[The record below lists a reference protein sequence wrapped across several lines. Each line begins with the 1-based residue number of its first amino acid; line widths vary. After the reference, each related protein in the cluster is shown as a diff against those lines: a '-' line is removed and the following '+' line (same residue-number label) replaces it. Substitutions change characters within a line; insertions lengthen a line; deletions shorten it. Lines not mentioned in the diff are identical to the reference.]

1 MERVASGVY
10 QVSKGVNAFII
21 DGDAGVVLV
30 DTGLPNRQSSIV
42 ESLADVGRS
51 AKDVSA
57 ILLTHGHF
65 DHLGGA
71 AALQSASGASVYA
84 SQIDAPI
91 VQGDRRP
98 PPAPLIERV
107 PILPALVNLLPSA
120 APVTVDHFVA
130 EGTSDSLPADISVID
145 SPGHT
150 AGHMSY
156 LLDRDGGILFV
167 GDAAVGS
174 HGKVKRGWFNRKT
187 ESIDAT
193 IRHLGTTD
201 FDIACFG
208 HSSAIHGYASV
219 AFQRFT

>member
-1 MERVASGVY
+1 M
-10 QVSKGVNAFII
+10 
-21 DGDAGVVLV
+21 
-30 DTGLPNRQSSIV
+30 
-42 ESLADVGRS
+42 
-51 AKDVSA
+51 
-57 ILLTHGHF
+57 
-65 DHLGGA
+65 
-71 AALQSASGASVYA
+71 
-84 SQIDAPI
+84 
-91 VQGDRRP
+91 
-98 PPAPLIERV
+98 

>member
-21 DGDAGVVLV
+21 DGDEGVVLV
-30 DTGLPNRQSSIV
+30 DTGLPNRQGTIV
-42 ESLADVGRS
+42 ESLADLGRS
-51 AKDVSA
+51 AKDVTA
-57 ILLTHGHF
+57 ILLTHGHI

-91 VQGDRRP
+91 AQGDRRP
-98 PPAPLIERV
+98 PPPPVIERI

-130 EGTSDSLPADISVID
+130 EGISDGLPSDISVID

-150 AGHMSY
+150 SGHVSY
-156 LLDRDGGILFV
+156 LLDRDGGILFA

-174 HGKVKRGWFNRKT
+174 HGEVKRGWFNRKT
-187 ESIDAT
+187 ESIDAS
-193 IRHLGTTD
+193 IRHLGTTE

-208 HSSAIHGYASV
+208 HSNAIHGYASV
-219 AFQRFT
+219 AFQRFS